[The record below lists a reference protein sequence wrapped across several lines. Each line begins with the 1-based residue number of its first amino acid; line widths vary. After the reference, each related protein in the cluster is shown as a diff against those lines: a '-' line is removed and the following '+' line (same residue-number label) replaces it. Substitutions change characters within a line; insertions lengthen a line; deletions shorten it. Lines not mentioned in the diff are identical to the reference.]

1 VQVAGADVVPAASGS
16 GPAPSRVL
24 PYAAVALAA
33 CSWGTWGIVIRHT
46 DTLGPMPTSLEST
59 LVMAVMTLAS
69 GLASIFDRVRRPA
82 SWKARAWVAWLGV
95 SDSFNILLFFAAYK
109 LTIAVSVLT
118 HYLTPIFVALAAPLL
133 LRERMTG
140 RTALAVAASFAGL
153 AIMLVPS
160 SQTAGTTAMWT
171 SAALGAGSAVFYA
184 GNVIVNKFVAADF
197 STSESMFWHGV
208 VGTPLL
214 AVFVPREAWSAID
227 PRAAVFLLVTSL
239 GPGALA
245 GLSFVWG
252 LRRIPAAQA
261 STLTLLE
268 PLVSIVLGTALLGEW
283 LGPRSLAGAVLIL
296 FGALA
301 VMRRA

>member
-69 GLASIFDRVRRPA
+69 GLASIFDRVRRP
-82 SWKARAWVAWLGV
+82 
-95 SDSFNILLFFAAYK
+95 AYK

>member
-1 VQVAGADVVPAASGS
+1 VQVAGADVVPSSGS
-16 GPAPSRVL
+16 GPARSRVL

-46 DTLGPMPTSLEST
+46 DTLGAMPSSLESA

-69 GLASIFDRVRRPA
+69 GVASVFDRVRAPA
-82 SWKARAWVAWLGV
+82 PWKARAWVAWLGV
-95 SDSFNILLFFAAYK
+95 SDSLNILLFFAAYK

-153 AIMLVPS
+153 AIMLAPS
-160 SQTAGTTAMWT
+160 SQNATSTAVWT

-184 GNVIVNKFVAADF
+184 GNVIVNKFIVADF

-227 PRAAVFLLVTSL
+227 PRAAAFLLFASL
-239 GPGALA
+239 GPAVLGGLA
-245 GLSFVWG
+245 FVWG

-283 LGPRSLAGAVLIL
+283 LGPRSLAGAALIL
-296 FGALA
+296 LGALA